1 MTSSTPCPEDYFLMT
16 NSTNSD
22 CIPSY
27 DSLTGFEEEDLESSY
42 PDLTQIPFVCITFI
56 ILYFIVM
63 TTAIFGN
70 GAVILTVLTN
80 RKMQTVVNYYIVN
93 LAVCDFMVGV
103 FVLPVKLLE
112 LTAPSDWKAM
122 NDTLCSTLLYT
133 QTVIV
138 FASVLTLVATSIER

>member
-1 MTSSTPCPEDYFLMT
+1 MMNYSKG
-16 NSTNSD
+16 D

-27 DSLTGFEEEDLESSY
+27 DSLTAFDEEEQESSY
-42 PDLTQIPFVCITFI
+42 PDLTQLPVVSMTFI
-56 ILYFIVM
+56 ILYFLVM
-63 TTAIFGN
+63 MTAIVGN
-70 GAVILTVLTN
+70 GSVILTVLTN

-112 LTAPSDWKAM
+112 LTAPANWSPM
-122 NDTLCSTLLYT
+122 TNTLCTTLYYT